1 MNNDKNQKLDGFT
14 IGILILAAFG
24 LIIMIAEISEAI
36 DETKKERA
44 YWDNWRYEHIQKGAD
59 EYNRNH
65 SGSTYTNTSSSSRKT
80 ATSSS
85 SFNNSSTTKTT
96 TSSVSS
102 NNNTTKRK
110 SSSKTDYSTKTVDPS
125 DHDIDTYCQPPI
137 T

>member
-44 YWDNWRYEHIQKGAD
+44 YWDNWQYEHIQKGAD

-65 SGSTYTNTSSSSRKT
+65 
-80 ATSSS
+80 
-85 SFNNSSTTKTT
+85 
-96 TSSVSS
+96 VSS

-125 DHDIDTYCQPPI
+125 DHDIDTYYEDYKDEFEDEDDAWDDFEDNEEYWDDY
-137 T
+137 